1 MQILGLTDNLFQH
14 PKCYSFCSL
23 IPSLIETVIRG
34 GWLWIE
40 GGLPLPFGLHN
51 RGQLSECA
59 RVREWGLAVHPQFA
73 AISRTT
79 KEQN

>member
-1 MQILGLTDNLFQH
+1 MKWSQSVGHLSLSQEGFLAMQILGLTDNLLQH

-23 IPSLIETVIRG
+23 IPSLMETVIRG

-40 GGLPLPFGLHN
+40 GELPLPFGLHN

-59 RVREWGLAVHPQFA
+59 RVRE
-73 AISRTT
+73 
-79 KEQN
+79 